1 MRNSIP
7 KLLGTLRPGLK
18 EIAEEWVGKSR
29 ALANVWRNGKFQ
41 PKDPDRDRLVKA
53 VRKHA
58 ALLLKL
64 ADAVE
69 REGHERTATQ

>member
-1 MRNSIP
+1 MRNSVP
-7 KLLGTLRPGLK
+7 KLLNTIRPTL
-18 EIAEEWVGKSR
+18 EDIAAWADRSR

-69 REGHERTATQ
+69 REGQERT

>member
-1 MRNSIP
+1 MAEPISDGHPCRIGCVVGLACHVP
-7 KLLGTLRPGLK
+7 KWGSADPSGTRDG
-18 EIAEEWVGKSR
+18 
-29 ALANVWRNGKFQ
+29 FQ
-41 PKDPDRDRLVKA
+41 PKDPDRARLIKA

-69 REGHERTATQ
+69 REGHERVAAQ